1 MIHLVSI
8 DFPEREMIVYLTSIY
23 TIAYFSLRD
32 VMSARCLL
40 YAPQLYLSAL
50 IVRAPLM
57 SLLSSSPSQ
66 IRISMVW
73 ICRLLLMTFTLTLSI
88 EGLVFAQQTSAG
100 QPTSAASASPERA
113 PDAPPRALPKRT
125 RVEEEAQKRVN
136 RLSDQL
142 KSPFCPGKTLLNCT
156 SYQAYALRK
165 EMMDMILE
173 GKDDRTILRALRDSF
188 GEEIENPP
196 QPWYTGL
203 VPFMPFIFGAI
214 LAIWIFSM
222 WIRGHDQERE
232 VVEEID
238 VDDAHRD
245 RLKAL
250 MRDDD

>member
-1 MIHLVSI
+1 MNH
-8 DFPEREMIVYLTSIY
+8 
-23 TIAYFSLRD
+23 
-32 VMSARCLL
+32 
-40 YAPQLYLSAL
+40 
-50 IVRAPLM
+50 
-57 SLLSSSPSQ
+57 LSSSPPQ
-66 IRISMVW
+66 IRLPMVW
-73 ICRLLLMTFTLTLSI
+73 ICRLILMMVTLILSP
-88 EGLVFAQQTSAG
+88 ERVVFAQQTA
-100 QPTSAASASPERA
+100 TSPSSSTASASPEPA
-113 PDAPPRALPKRT
+113 PDTPPRDLPKLT

-165 EMMDMILE
+165 EMMDMILA
-173 GKDDRTILRALRDSF
+173 GKDDRMILRALRDSF

-203 VPFMPFIFGAI
+203 VPFMPFIFGAF

-232 VVEEID
+232 VLEEVD